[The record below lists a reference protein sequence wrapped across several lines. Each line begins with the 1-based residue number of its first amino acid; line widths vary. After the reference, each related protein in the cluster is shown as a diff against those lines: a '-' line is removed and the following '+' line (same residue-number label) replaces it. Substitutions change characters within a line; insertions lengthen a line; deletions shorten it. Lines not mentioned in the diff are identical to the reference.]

1 MQHKLSQAKHLA
13 IKNKKFLIQ
22 EIAAEKEETAGRRE
36 RLNLLQKSP
45 LDLHTFYCEELSEPM
60 YKEIGK

>member
-1 MQHKLSQAKHLA
+1 VQHKLSQAEHLA

-22 EIAAEKEETAGRRE
+22 EIAAEKEETAGRLE
-36 RLNLLQKSP
+36 RLNLLQSSP
-45 LDLHTFYCEELSEPM
+45 LDLHTFHCEELSKPM